1 MDFKWRKLFK
11 KIAWLSFLK
20 TRLSIGSSG
29 NDNIGNF
36 NQYSFY
42 SPNQNYAGQNG
53 IGPDNP
59 SVPNLKW
66 ETVISSDIAI
76 DFGFFEDR
84 VTGTIEYYHTNS
96 KDVLVSN
103 SPLSPSSGYNSVTRN
118 LGKVE
123 SSGLEFQIT
132 TNNI

>member
-1 MDFKWRKLFK
+1 MN
-11 KIAWLSFLK
+11 
-20 TRLSIGSSG
+20 IGSSG

-76 DFGFFEDR
+76 DFGFFLK
-84 VTGTIEYYHTNS
+84 I
-96 KDVLVSN
+96 
-103 SPLSPSSGYNSVTRN
+103 GYW
-118 LGKVE
+118 
-123 SSGLEFQIT
+123 
-132 TNNI
+132 NN